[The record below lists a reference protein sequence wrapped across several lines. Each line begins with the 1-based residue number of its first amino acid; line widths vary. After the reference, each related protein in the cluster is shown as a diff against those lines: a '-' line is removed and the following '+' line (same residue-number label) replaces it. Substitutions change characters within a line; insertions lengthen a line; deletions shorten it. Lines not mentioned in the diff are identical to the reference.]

1 MAGVYFESGTLGGSA
16 SAIFNV
22 QESSTAG
29 ALAFATGGSGSNS
42 VPERLRIDSQGRVG
56 IGTTS
61 PGGSQSA
68 LLHVVHSSACPFTID
83 GTSAGGGYLTI
94 ENNGLARYFIG
105 SGAQLGGGTV
115 SELALRSQ
123 TGGGI
128 TFLTNGA
135 NERARIDSSGR
146 LLVGTSSTSGFVT
159 DGGKF
164 YIRNSGECMAIYNDT
179 GTGWNMRHNATSNGG
194 TFYFISFAA
203 AGTGVGGITSNS
215 TTTTYGTTSDYR
227 LKENIEPITDSVDR
241 LKQLNPCKFNFI
253 AAPERTVDGF
263 LAHEV
268 QTHVPESVVGEKD
281 AVDQSGEPVYQN
293 IDQSKL
299 VPLLTAALQEAVAR
313 IEAQDTTIASLEARL
328 TALEGG
334 TN

>member
-1 MAGVYFESGTLGGSA
+1 MSTIKVTNLRHESAAGGNITLD
-16 SAIFNV
+16 
-22 QESSTAG
+22 SS
-29 ALAFATGGSGSNS
+29 
-42 VPERLRIDSQGRVG
+42 GRVG

-61 PGGSQSA
+61 PNGKLVVGNGTAESIQFDPNDGSNLGRILFFNRTTDTDNDGQIRA
-68 LLHVVHSSACPFTID
+68 ATIRFNT
-83 GTSAGGGYLTI
+83 GT
-94 ENNGLARYFIG
+94 
-105 SGAQLGGGTV
+105 
-115 SELALRSQ
+115 
-123 TGGGI
+123 
-128 TFLTNGA
+128 

-299 VPLLTAALQEAVAR
+299 VPLLTAALQEAIGE
-313 IEAQDTTIASLEARL
+313 IESLKARL
-328 TALEGG
+328 TAAGL
-334 TN
+334 